1 MLGIARMVREGRCR
15 VRAIW
20 AEKPLAL
27 TLAEADAMVEACREA
42 GIVLVTNAMRASDVY
57 YRRARA

>member
-1 MLGIARMVREGRCR
+1 
-15 VRAIW
+15 
-20 AEKPLAL
+20 
-27 TLAEADAMVEACREA
+27 MVEACREA